1 MKVVGPGSAKP
12 PLEVTSEGS
21 FAIAPFNGAR
31 HAYSTLPL
39 GDRIDTREPFF
50 SSLLDSNLTLRHPA
64 WTPTRGHVGFCS
76 GFQASMSA
84 SMAALPS
91 G

>member
-50 SSLLDSNLTLRHPA
+50 SSLLVVSSR
-64 WTPTRGHVGFCS
+64 
-76 GFQASMSA
+76 
-84 SMAALPS
+84 
-91 G
+91 

>member
-1 MKVVGPGSAKP
+1 MKVVGSGSAKP

-50 SSLLDSNLTLRHPA
+50 SSLLELTPR
-64 WTPTRGHVGFCS
+64 TTVRS
-76 GFQASMSA
+76 SRYSSA
-84 SMAALPS
+84 HQVR
-91 G
+91 